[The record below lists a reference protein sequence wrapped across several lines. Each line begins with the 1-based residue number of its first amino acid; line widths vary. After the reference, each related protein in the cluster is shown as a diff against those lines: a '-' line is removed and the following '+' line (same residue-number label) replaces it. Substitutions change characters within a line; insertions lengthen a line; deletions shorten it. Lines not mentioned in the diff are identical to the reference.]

1 MANVQ
6 KFSASASGHMS
17 AHFERREIERTI
29 INESG
34 QTETIREY
42 VKFGNQD
49 IDLSRTHLNYNLGP
63 ERDISQVDFI
73 RQRTSEVRTMK
84 RADVKVMC
92 SWVVTLPE
100 FSSRIPNL
108 HITPDR
114 EKVEKLF
121 FERSYA
127 FLEARYGRE
136 NVISAYVHKDENKP
150 HMHFAFIPVTA
161 DKKRGDLKVSAKEVL
176 TRAELQSFHAE
187 LEHFLDSFGDWKFEI
202 LNEAT
207 KEGNK
212 AIVEL
217 KRETAVEKVK
227 EAEAKAEREISQIRA
242 EVKKEQRQADYT
254 KGELKEDI
262 KALER
267 RKEGLLTSLEVEQI
281 KGEKTLFGGLKG
293 VSYEEY
299 EALKKTAAEVDSM
312 KHKVNVM
319 QKKVHDVDKDVQRA
333 YDDANGQ
340 LKKLREK
347 DKQELAKQKQNLA
360 DEFQFS
366 NTRMKHLIQDLQRE
380 NTRLN
385 KKVSRLEEAVDFMKS
400 VVEGRLPGLK
410 DAVEQRLDKIM
421 GKKKDREME
430 R

>member
-17 AHFERREIERTI
+17 AHFERRETEVTI

-34 QTETIREY
+34 QPETIKEY

-49 IDLSRTHLNYNLGP
+49 IDLSRTHQNYNLGP
-63 ERDISQVDFI
+63 KRDISQVEFI
-73 RQRTSEVRTMK
+73 RQRTSEVRTLK

-100 FSSRIPNL
+100 FRSQNTSI
-108 HITPDR
+108 HVTPDR

-176 TRAELQSFHAE
+176 TRTELQSFHAE
-187 LEHFLDSFGDWKFEI
+187 LEHYLDSFGDWKFEI

-217 KRETAVEKVK
+217 KRETAIEKVK
-227 EAEAKAEREISQIRA
+227 VEQVKADREISQIRA
-242 EVKKEQRQADYT
+242 DVKREHMKAEQI
-254 KGELKEDI
+254 KGDLKDDI
-262 KALER
+262 KALEH

-293 VSYEEY
+293 VSYGEY

-312 KHKVNVM
+312 KHKVEVM
-319 QKKVHDVDKDVQRA
+319 QKKVYEVDNDIQRA
-333 YDDANGQ
+333 YADANGQ

-347 DKQELAKQKQNLA
+347 DKEELAKQKQSLTE
-360 DEFQFS
+360 EFRAE
-366 NTRMKHLIQDLQRE
+366 NTQMKFLIRDLQRDYDKLE
-380 NTRLN
+380 
-385 KKVSRLEEAVDFMKS
+385 KKASRLEEAVEFMKS
-400 VVEGRLPGLK
+400 LVADRLPNLK
-410 DAVEQRLDKIM
+410 EAVEQRIDKIM
-421 GKKKDREME
+421 GNKKDKGIE